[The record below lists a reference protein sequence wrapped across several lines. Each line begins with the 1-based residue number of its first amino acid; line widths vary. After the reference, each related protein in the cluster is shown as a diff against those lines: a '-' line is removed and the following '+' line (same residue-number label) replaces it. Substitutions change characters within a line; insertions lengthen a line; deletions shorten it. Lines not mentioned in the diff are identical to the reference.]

1 MENGT
6 GLSCDCFGDLVVIVI
21 VDVFRN
27 LVMAVVDVFGSI
39 GCCVFFFR
47 KNLLLLMWF
56 CRRARRLQIV
66 AVISTQQQHNT
77 HAHSTC

>member
-39 GCCVFFFR
+39 GCCVFFFE
-47 KNLLLLMWF
+47 KIY
-56 CRRARRLQIV
+56 C
-66 AVISTQQQHNT
+66 
-77 HAHSTC
+77 C